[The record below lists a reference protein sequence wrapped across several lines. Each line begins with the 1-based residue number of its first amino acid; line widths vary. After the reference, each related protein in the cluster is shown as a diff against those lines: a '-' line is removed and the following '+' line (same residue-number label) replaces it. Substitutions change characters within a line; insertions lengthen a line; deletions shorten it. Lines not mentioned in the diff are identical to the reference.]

1 MRRKIVAGNWKM
13 NLDVNEAETLFK
25 RISSIASARNKY
37 QKTLVFPPNIYIHS
51 LLKENNG
58 AIEIGAQNFHFETKG
73 AFTGEVSAPQL
84 KALGCSWV
92 LIGHSE
98 RRVLFNE
105 GAAILSKKMDAAL
118 ESNLQVIYCCGESLR
133 EREQG
138 NHFDKVR
145 DQIAILK
152 SLTHESMQNI
162 SIAYEPIWA
171 IGTGRTA
178 SPAQAAEMHDFIRA
192 ELEAIFGYTIAEST
206 SLLYGGSCS
215 EENAK
220 ELFSCKNIDGGLIG
234 GASLKVDSF
243 GAIISAIE

>member
-25 RISSIASARNKY
+25 GISSIAPVRNEY
-37 QKTLVFPPNIYIHS
+37 QKTLVFPPNIYIQS

-73 AFTGEVSAPQL
+73 AFTGEVSARQL

-92 LIGHSE
+92 IVGHSE

-105 GAAILSKKMDAAL
+105 GAAILSKKLDAAL

-133 EREQG
+133 EREKG

-145 DQIAILK
+145 DQIAIFIMLMNQLK
-152 SLTHESMQNI
+152 IL
-162 SIAYEPIWA
+162 
-171 IGTGRTA
+171 
-178 SPAQAAEMHDFIRA
+178 
-192 ELEAIFGYTIAEST
+192 
-206 SLLYGGSCS
+206 
-215 EENAK
+215 
-220 ELFSCKNIDGGLIG
+220 
-234 GASLKVDSF
+234 F
-243 GAIISAIE
+243 GALYISVMNILKMNL